1 MSKQENDVVA
11 AQKEYPNGH
20 DKTMQFDVSRNGQND
35 SHAQNELNAE
45 TLEWIE
51 SLEWVRQNGG
61 SDRVAQLLETLE
73 AHAHKMGVKIPF
85 SANTPYINTIPA
97 SEQPRYPGNLELE
110 QKIRSIVRWN
120 AMAMVVRANKE
131 SPSIG
136 GHIST
141 YASCATLYEVG
152 FSHFFRGANHPDG
165 PDQIY
170 FQGHSSPGIYSRAF
184 LEGYFDEDHL
194 RNFRQDLRDTPGLTS
209 YPHPWLM
216 PDFWEF
222 PTVSMGLGPIM
233 SIYQARFKR
242 YLSDRGLKDLTKSK
256 VWAFV
261 GDGETDEP
269 ETLGA
274 ISLAA
279 REKLHNLIWVINC
292 NLQRLDG
299 PVRGNGKIVQ
309 ELEKQFRGAG
319 WNVIKVL
326 WGGDWDPLLE
336 RDTNGALVSRMG
348 EVVDGEM
355 QKYSVSD
362 GAYAREH
369 FFGKTPELKALVSQ
383 LTDDYLRKMK
393 RGGHDAE
400 KVYAAYNA
408 AMESDRPTV
417 ILAQTVKGY
426 GLGEAGEGKNITH
439 QQKKMNEDEL
449 RAFRTRFSIPI
460 SDDEVAKAPFYKPG
474 EDSEEIQYLRAQRK
488 KLGGFVPRRNN
499 KFEPLKAPPEEFF
512 EEFYEGSGDRTP
524 STTQAFVTM
533 LQKLMRDKEIGKLI
547 VPIVPDE
554 ARTFGME
561 GIIGSFGIYSHIGQ
575 LYEPVDKSGLL
586 YYKEAKDGQLLEEG
600 ITEAGSFASFLAAGT
615 AYATHG
621 VNTIPFYT
629 YYSMFGPQRVGDM
642 FWLAG
647 DIRCKGFLLGGT
659 AGRTTLAG
667 EGLQHQD
674 GHSHLLVYPIPNLL
688 AYDPAYAFEIA
699 VIIEEGI
706 RRMYV
711 NGEEVFYYMTLMN
724 ENYAMPPMP
733 KGAHIKE
740 GILKGL
746 YKFRPT
752 EKPNAKLRAQLFGSG
767 TILNEVLTA
776 QQILAEKFNVHADV
790 WSATSYKSMYMDG
803 QDCERWNI
811 LHPGQE
817 ERVPYVTECLKDA
830 PGPVIAASDYVK
842 ALPETISR
850 WIPGEFVCL
859 GTDGFGRSDNRAA
872 LRNFFEVD
880 AKHIVVAT
888 LSGLYR
894 EGKIDASVVDK
905 AIKELGV
912 DTEKANPV
920 TR

>member
-1 MSKQENDVVA
+1 MPKQENDVIA
-11 AQKEYPNGH
+11 AQKGYSNGH
-20 DKTMQFDVSRNGQND
+20 AKAASFDASRNGND
-35 SHAQNELNAE
+35 LDNEREVE
-45 TLEWIE
+45 TQEWIE

-97 SEQPRYPGNLELE
+97 SEQPRYPGNLDLE
-110 QKIRSIVRWN
+110 QKIRSILRWN

-184 LEGYFDEDHL
+184 LEGHFDENHL

-242 YLSDRGLKDLTKSK
+242 YLTDRGLKDVSKSK

-279 REKLHNLIWVINC
+279 REKLNNLIWVINC

-336 RDTNGALVSRMG
+336 RDTNGDLVARMG

-362 GAYAREH
+362 GAFAREH

-383 LTDDYLRKMK
+383 LTDDFLRKMK

-400 KVYAAYNA
+400 KVYAAYSA

-460 SDDEVAKAPFYKPG
+460 SDDEVAEAPFYKPD
-474 EDSEEIQYLRAQRK
+474 EDSEEIKYLRAQRE

-499 KFEPLKAPPEEFF
+499 KFEPLQTPPEEFF

-533 LQKLMRDKEIGKLI
+533 LQKLMRDKEIGKLV

-674 GHSHLLVYPIPNLL
+674 GHSHLLVYPIPNCM
-688 AYDPAYAFEIA
+688 AYDPAFAYEIA
-699 VIIEEGI
+699 VIIREGI
-706 RRMYV
+706 RRMYEK
-711 NGEEVFYYMTLMN
+711 GEDIFYYITLMN
-724 ENYAMPPMP
+724 ENYPMPAMP
-733 KGAHIKE
+733 KGDGIKE
-740 GILKGL
+740 GIIKGL
-746 YKFRPT
+746 YKLQPA

-767 TILNEVLTA
+767 TILNEVLQA
-776 QQILAEKFNVHADV
+776 QQILAEKYDVQSDV
-790 WSATSYKSMYMDG
+790 WSVTSYKELYMNA
-803 QDCERWNI
+803 QDCERWNV
-811 LHPGQE
+811 LHPGQK

-830 PGPVIAASDYVK
+830 SGPVIAASDYVK

-850 WIPGEFVCL
+850 WISNEYICL

-888 LSGLYR
+888 LSGLHR
-894 EGKIDASVVDK
+894 EGKIDAGVVDN